1 MYKLLAILVLAAC
14 TTAIAA
20 PAQAVEIRSNTSKE
34 AATQEQEQQGRA
46 ETEALSPIV
55 QALLEQKPEK
65 KEKKQDNK

>member
-1 MYKLLAILVLAAC
+1 MFKLLAMLVLAAC

-20 PAQAVEIRSNTSKE
+20 PERDVDVRSNTSKE
-34 AATQEQEQQGRA
+34 AATQEQGRA

-65 KEKKQDNK
+65 KETKQDNK

>member
-1 MYKLLAILVLAAC
+1 MFKLLAMLVLAAC

-20 PAQAVEIRSNTSKE
+20 PDKEIDVRSNTSKE
-34 AATQEQEQQGRA
+34 AATQQQGRA

-65 KEKKQDNK
+65 KETKQDNK